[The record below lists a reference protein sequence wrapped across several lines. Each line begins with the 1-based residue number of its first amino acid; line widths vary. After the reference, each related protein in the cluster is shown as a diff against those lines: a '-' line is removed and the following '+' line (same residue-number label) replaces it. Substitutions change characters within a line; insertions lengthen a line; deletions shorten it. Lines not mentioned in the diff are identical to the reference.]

1 MKNIVELYWI
11 VDEVVKQIEKKFG
24 KKFCRG
30 RKNKLRKSEL
40 ITIALI
46 GHFDCIE
53 TDKKLYEYVTLYLK
67 NYFKNLPCYEQFSR
81 GIRSISKDLDLLLEI
96 LCQLNHNSEKD
107 FYIIDSTAL
116 PVSEFD
122 PSECPK
128 WASDQAKLGK
138 NIFGYYYGFKLHIII
153 NRRMEVVSCMI
164 TSANVHDVKMLS
176 IESFIGK
183 IKGKLVGD
191 KGYICP
197 KKLLKKFKAQ
207 DLECIFRQRENMDPY
222 LNEFYKEDLKQRQVI
237 EGVFSYLKNRLKAL
251 HNFARSADSF
261 LVHVKAAL
269 AAYMLKNL
277 SEVTLKL
284 TI

>member
-11 VDEVVKQIEKKFG
+11 VDEVVKQIEQKFG

-40 ITIALI
+40 ITMGLI
-46 GHFDCIE
+46 GHFDDIG
-53 TDKKLYEYVTLYLK
+53 TDKKLYEYVSFHL
-67 NYFKNLPCYEQFSR
+67 NSYFKNLPCYEQFSR
-81 GIRSISKDLDLLLEI
+81 GIRSISKDLDLMLEI
-96 LCQLNHNSEKD
+96 LCQFNQSSEKD

-122 PSECPK
+122 PGDCPK

-138 NIFGYYYGFKLHIII
+138 SLFGYYYGFKLHIII

-164 TSANVHDVKMLS
+164 TTANVHDVKMLS
-176 IESFIGK
+176 IASFIGK

-191 KGYICP
+191 KGYVCP
-197 KKLLKKFKAQ
+197 EKLLKKFMKQ
-207 DLECIFRQRENMDPY
+207 DLKCIFKQRENMDPY
-222 LNEFYKEDLKQRQVI
+222 LNEFYKKDLSQRQVI

-251 HNFARSADSF
+251 HNFARSVDSF

-277 SEVTLKL
+277 SDFTVGL
-284 TI
+284 II

>member
-11 VDEVVKQIEKKFG
+11 VDEVVKQIEQKFG

-40 ITIALI
+40 ITMALI
-46 GHFDCIE
+46 GHFDDIG
-53 TDKKLYEYVTLYLK
+53 TDKKLYEYVTFHL
-67 NYFKNLPCYEQFSR
+67 NGYFKNLPCYEQFSR
-81 GIRSISKDLDLLLEI
+81 GIRSISKDLDLMLEV
-96 LCQLNHNSEKD
+96 LCQLNQTSEKD
-107 FYIIDSTAL
+107 FYIIDSSAL
-116 PVSEFD
+116 PVGEYDSFK
-122 PSECPK
+122 CPK
-128 WASDQAKLGK
+128 WASDQSKLGK

-164 TSANVHDVKMLS
+164 TPANVHDVKMLS
-176 IESFIGK
+176 MESFIGK

-191 KGYICP
+191 KGYVCP
-197 KKLLKKFKAQ
+197 QKLLKKLKSQ
-207 DLECIFRQRENMDPY
+207 DLEFIFKQRENMDPY
-222 LNEFYKEDLKQRQVI
+222 LNEFYKADLSQRQVI

-251 HNFARSADSF
+251 HNFARSVESF

-277 SEVTLKL
+277 SNFTVGL

>member
-11 VDEVVKQIEKKFG
+11 VDEVVKQIEQKFG
-24 KKFCRG
+24 KKFRRG

-40 ITIALI
+40 ITMALI
-46 GHFDCIE
+46 GHFDDIG
-53 TDKKLYEYVTLYLK
+53 TDKKLYEYITFHL
-67 NYFKNLPCYEQFSR
+67 NDYFKNLPCYEQFSR
-81 GIRSISKDLDLLLEI
+81 GIRSISKDLDLMLEI
-96 LCQLNHNSEKD
+96 LCQLNQTSEKD

-116 PVSEFD
+116 PVNEYDSFD
-122 PSECPK
+122 CPK
-128 WASDQAKLGK
+128 WASDEAKLGK
-138 NIFGYYYGFKLHIII
+138 NIFGFYYGFKLHIII

-164 TSANVHDVKMLS
+164 TTANVHDVKMLS
-176 IESFIGK
+176 IESFIGR

-191 KGYICP
+191 KGYVCP
-197 KKLLKKFKAQ
+197 KKLLKKFMNQGLK
-207 DLECIFRQRENMDPY
+207 CIFKQRKNMDPY
-222 LNEFYKEDLKQRQVI
+222 LNEFYKEDLSQRQVI

-251 HNFARSADSF
+251 HNFARSAESF

-277 SEVTLKL
+277 SDFTVGL